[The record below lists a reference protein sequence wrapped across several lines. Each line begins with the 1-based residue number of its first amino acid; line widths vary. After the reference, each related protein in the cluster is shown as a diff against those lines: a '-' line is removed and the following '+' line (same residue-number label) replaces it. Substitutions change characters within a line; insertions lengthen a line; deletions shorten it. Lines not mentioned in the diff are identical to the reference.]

1 MAKGS
6 KRAAKK
12 AVTAAV
18 VRLTSTTRKLTAK
31 TKLDSVG
38 LSGDLR
44 KVLNS
49 SVLLHAR
56 LDGLPLSSRP
66 KQLDGNTIGEL
77 SNSLSQIIADGPAL
91 TATATR
97 YPMSA
102 IKADVKLVVARIK
115 HVNPVEIK
123 DTDQLKAWNFTRI
136 DCRGLA
142 QMLNLYYYN
151 EKNMVLTPWIHPSEI
166 DDPEKTVNDVAGV
179 VDAHNPARRGAGA
192 GSPV

>member
-6 KRAAKK
+6 KKAARK

-18 VRLTSTTRKLTAK
+18 ARLTSTTRKLTEK

-56 LDGLPLSSRP
+56 LDGVALSGRP
-66 KQLDGNTIGEL
+66 KQLSGNTIGEL
-77 SNSLSQIIADGPAL
+77 SDSLSQIIADGPAL
-91 TATATR
+91 TATR

-102 IKADVKLVVARIK
+102 IKADVKLVMARIK
-115 HVNPVEIK
+115 HVNPIEIK

-166 DDPEKTVNDVAGV
+166 DDPEKTVSDVAAV

-192 GSPV
+192 GSPF